1 MIQILHSV
9 MHLTD
14 EPCLTNGLKC
24 MGGVDAAYAGG
35 GSTHGDVRIE
45 VGSSFIGQEEE
56 GQH

>member
-1 MIQILHSV
+1 